1 MSWVMPD
8 SSVINAY
15 MCFMVWTVL
24 PISSDCFSM
33 SAMRSFISFMFC
45 SWPTPCMLIRNGIE
59 VCSIGVPCGRVIA
72 CTREMPGTWN
82 TALAILLMTR
92 KSAEFRMSWSVSIS
106 SISGFIR
113 D

>member
-24 PISSDCFSM
+24 PISSAWIFM

-45 SWPTPCMLIRNGIE
+45 SWPTPCMLI
-59 VCSIGVPCGRVIA
+59 
-72 CTREMPGTWN
+72 
-82 TALAILLMTR
+82 
-92 KSAEFRMSWSVSIS
+92 
-106 SISGFIR
+106 
-113 D
+113 